1 MPKLHC
7 ILLFMVLATGC
18 GKEKDDPVFSSALE
32 EQVLEQVNL
41 HRSQMGLAPLSLHPS
56 LSRLARNHS
65 GNMAL
70 QKVPF
75 GHDGFS
81 SRADWISKNLGSGSI
96 GENVAMSSDD
106 AVYTVQSLWLTS
118 PGHKANIEGQF
129 TSTGIGV
136 AKGTDGYWYYT
147 QIFYQPQ

>member
-1 MPKLHC
+1 MLRLHL
-7 ILLFMVLATGC
+7 IFLFVIVASRC
-18 GKEKDDPVFSSALE
+18 RKEKDNLVFSSTLE
-32 EQVLEQVNL
+32 EQVLERVNL
-41 HRSQMGLAPLSLHPS
+41 HRSQIGLAPLSLHPS
-56 LSRLARNHS
+56 LSRLARTHS

-81 SRADWISKNLGSGSI
+81 ERANWINKNPGSGSI

-106 AVYTVQSLWLTS
+106 AVNTVQSLWLKS
-118 PGHKANIEGQF
+118 PGHKANIEGNY

-136 AKGTDGYWYYT
+136 ARGTNGYWYST
-147 QIFYQPQ
+147 EIFYKPQ

>member
-1 MPKLHC
+1 MAKLPL
-7 ILLFMVLATGC
+7 IFLIITLVSGC
-18 GKEKDDPVFSSALE
+18 RKENETPVFSSALE

-41 HRSQMGLAPLSLHPS
+41 HRSQVGLAQLSLHPS

-81 SRADWISKNLGSGSI
+81 SRADWINNNLGSGSI

-118 PGHKANIEGQF
+118 PGHKANIEGNY

-136 AKGTDGYWYYT
+136 AKGTNGYWYYT
-147 QIFYQPQ
+147 QIFYKPQ